1 MLITMCTAFG
11 GLLLFAGAL
20 YLAQEKMIYH
30 PRPYPAQ
37 VMEHLPAGLVPLAD
51 AAGSVVGFYRGPP
64 TGGVPRRLWLLFG
77 GNGDQALRWE
87 DFATTHAAPD
97 VGYLMVE
104 YPGYGACLGKAS
116 PSSILAANEQAVAL
130 LAKHLGV
137 SVENI
142 HAHACG
148 LGHSLGAAAL
158 TQYAEIH
165 PLQRLILISPF
176 TTMKAMAQR
185 SVGWPFCELLTHRF
199 DNQKNLSKI
208 DILGLPPTT
217 IIHGDRDGFIPPE
230 MGRTLAQAH
239 PSIHFVAVEGAEHND
254 VIGLGDAAIRKA
266 MTE

>member
-1 MLITMCTAFG
+1 MLIATCTVFG
-11 GLLLFAGAL
+11 SLFLLAGVL

-37 VMEHLPAGLVPLAD
+37 VLQQLPGGLVPLAD
-51 AAGSVVGFYRGPP
+51 AAGSVVGFYRGPAS
-64 TGGVPRRLWLLFG
+64 GGVPRRLWLLFG

-87 DFATTHAAPD
+87 SFAAARAAPD

-104 YPGYGACLGKAS
+104 YPGYGACLGKTS

-137 SVENI
+137 SVEHI

-158 TQYAEIH
+158 TQYAAIH

-185 SVGWPFCELLTHRF
+185 SVGWPLCELLVHRF
-199 DNQKNLSKI
+199 DNQKNLSEI
-208 DILGLPPTT
+208 AARGLPLTT
-217 IIHGDRDGFIPPE
+217 ILHGDRDGFIPPE
-230 MGRTLAQAH
+230 MGRILAQAH
-239 PSIHFVAVEGAEHND
+239 PQITFIAVEGADHND
-254 VIGLGDAAIRKA
+254 VIGLGDPAIRKA
-266 MTE
+266 MEE